1 MAVLVEERDREK
13 KGCQQVPPWWLG
25 WKKVPG
31 ANLGS
36 GLVLLGSETGTGLA
50 SDSVI
55 CPGRPGWTR
64 GWSVHLHGHVNGL
77 GIFDDGCDVDV
88 ELETDKANSERQD
101 AFF

>member
-31 ANLGS
+31 ANFGS
-36 GLVLLGSETGTGLA
+36 GLVFVGIGDGNGTRQRFRHMPRQAGVDAWLVRA
-50 SDSVI
+50 FT
-55 CPGRPGWTR
+55 WTR
-64 GWSVHLHGHVNGL
+64 EWAWH
-77 GIFDDGCDVDV
+77 FRDVDV
-88 ELETDKANSERQD
+88 ELETDSERQD